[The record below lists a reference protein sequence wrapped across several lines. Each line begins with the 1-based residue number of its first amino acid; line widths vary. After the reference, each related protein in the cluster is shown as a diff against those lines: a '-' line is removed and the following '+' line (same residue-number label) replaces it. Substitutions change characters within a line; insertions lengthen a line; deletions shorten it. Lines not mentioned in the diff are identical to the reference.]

1 MLNKVTEDL
10 KNYLRCKKI
19 YNVILSISG
28 GIDSI
33 VLLAILVKIRKS
45 YKELNISLYHI
56 NYNMHLN
63 SNKSYK
69 LCQSLSYE
77 YKLTFYSD
85 DIKISNSN
93 FESKARTIRY
103 DNLKNIVSKHAIQ
116 LILTAHHYDD
126 QIETLIMKHEE
137 NADWVS
143 FLGIR
148 EKYNTIYRPF
158 LDVHK
163 KHIYQYAKK
172 NNLIWID
179 DTSNDLQIYKRNRIR
194 FLIKK
199 NTYSKK
205 FIIKLLKK
213 HILAK
218 KNINYFN
225 KVYRENISQLIL
237 EQSNNNLKV
246 KLTCLNLFNTIE
258 FKLFINKIL
267 LEYFNIKSIFCSR
280 SHWINLYKFLL
291 KSKQGSK
298 YIISRNIVVI
308 KDRGMFILFID
319 HTIDLNFSEKLQLK
333 KINWYGTTF
342 IASQNIKMIDSSKY
356 ITIPKDVYKEG
367 LFITHWRYGDKIKTR
382 NSTKKISDV
391 FINNKIS
398 NYDKKYYPIIRNRRD
413 QVIWIPD
420 LINKYSTECKDSI
433 YISWKL

>member
-308 KDRGMFILFID
+308 KDRGMF
-319 HTIDLNFSEKLQLK
+319 
-333 KINWYGTTF
+333 
-342 IASQNIKMIDSSKY
+342 
-356 ITIPKDVYKEG
+356 
-367 LFITHWRYGDKIKTR
+367 
-382 NSTKKISDV
+382 
-391 FINNKIS
+391 
-398 NYDKKYYPIIRNRRD
+398 
-413 QVIWIPD
+413 
-420 LINKYSTECKDSI
+420 
-433 YISWKL
+433 